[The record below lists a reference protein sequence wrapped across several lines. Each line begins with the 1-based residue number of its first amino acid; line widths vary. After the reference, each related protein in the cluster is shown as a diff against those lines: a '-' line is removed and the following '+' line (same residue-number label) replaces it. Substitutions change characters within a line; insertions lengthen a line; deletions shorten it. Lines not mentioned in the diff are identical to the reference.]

1 MRTDDTRTG
10 ATAMASRHGFRRLAL
25 VLLPLLLGA
34 AADAPT
40 DVVAQRGDVKLTAA
54 DIREMV
60 DRTEPPLRTQLQT
73 NPTALAEF
81 VRDRLL
87 RRTLLNEA
95 HASKF
100 DETPD
105 VVSRANDARETVV
118 MTMYL
123 TSKVPPDP
131 NFPSPTE
138 IAAAYE
144 ANKTRIMLPK
154 QYHVAQIAILV
165 PIGAAKEVDEEA
177 RRKAQ
182 ALRTQALKAKADF
195 GELAKKESQDK
206 GSAEHGGDMG
216 WLREDQLTPSV
227 RDALVN
233 LPENGITDPV
243 RSPDSWHVVKLLGVK
258 PAGPAP
264 LEQVQDQLVQ
274 ALRQNRTQQMARSY
288 VEDLLRKEPIQLNEI
303 DLARRVTA
311 VR

>member
-1 MRTDDTRTG
+1 MRIDDTRTG
-10 ATAMASRHGFRRLAL
+10 AAAKAPRHGVRRLAL

-54 DIREMV
+54 DIRDLV
-60 DRTEPPLRTQLQT
+60 DHTDPPLRTQLQT
-73 NPTALAEF
+73 NPEALAEF

-105 VVSRANDARETVV
+105 VVAKANDARDTVV
-118 MTMYL
+118 MQLYL
-123 TSKVPPDP
+123 ISKVPADP
-131 NFPSPTE
+131 NFPSSAE

-144 ANKTRIMLPK
+144 ANKTRFMVPK

-182 ALRTQALKAKADF
+182 ALRAQVLKPKADF
-195 GELAKKESQDK
+195 GEVAKKESQDK
-206 GSAEHGGDMG
+206 GSADHGGDMG

-227 RDALVN
+227 RDAVAN

-264 LEQVQDQLVQ
+264 LDQVQDQIVQ
-274 ALRQNRTQQMARSY
+274 ALRQNRTQQMARTY

-303 DLARRVTA
+303 DLARRVNA